1 MKFFILAGGYGKRA
15 EPLSLFKPKPAFPL
29 GGVPLLALLLRQ
41 LRALG
46 CRQGFINLHHLGGQV
61 AAAAGS
67 GAGIRFIEETEL
79 SGSRV
84 LRQALPF
91 FSEWLLA
98 VNGDTFL
105 DIPLAALR
113 RETRDPQV
121 DGVLLVRRDES
132 GQYAALQVGGDGF
145 LESTAL
151 AVSGGRGGL
160 MYAGA
165 GLFRKRAVEKID
177 ELNFFASIRSRRL
190 RFMTVPYDG
199 IWLDI
204 GTPAS
209 YFQANWEFMARR
221 SPQYGSPQRANAL
234 SANVVL
240 SRRARVERSVLWE
253 NTRVGSGVHVA
264 ECIVT
269 GGLELRDGDYSR
281 QIVSRLGVSPL
292 F

>member
-1 MKFFILAGGYGKRA
+1 LKFFILAGGYGKRA
-15 EPLSLFKPKPAFPL
+15 EPLSLVKPKPAFPL
-29 GGVPLLALLLRQ
+29 AGVPLLTRQLRQ

-46 CRQGFINLHHLGGQV
+46 CRRGFINLHHLGGQV

-67 GAGIRFIEETEL
+67 GSGIHFIEETEL

-91 FSEWLLA
+91 FSEWLL
-98 VNGDTFL
+98 VMNGDTYL
-105 DIPLAALR
+105 DIPLADLLR
-113 RETRDPQV
+113 QTRDPRA
-121 DGVLLVRRDES
+121 DGVLLARRDE
-132 GQYAALQVGGDGF
+132 GGGYAGLRVGGDGF
-145 LESTAL
+145 LEGTAP
-151 AVSGGRGGL
+151 APGAARGGL

-165 GLFRKRAVEKID
+165 GLFRKKAVEKI
-177 ELNFFASIRSRRL
+177 EEMNFFASIRLRRL
-190 RFMTVPYDG
+190 RFKTVLYDG

-221 SPQYGSPQRANAL
+221 RLLRPNAL
-234 SANVVL
+234 SPGVAI

-253 NTRVGSGVHVA
+253 NTRVGPGARVA

-269 GGLELRDGDYSR
+269 GDLELRDASYSR
-281 QIVSRLGVSPL
+281 QIVTRLGVSPL

>member
-1 MKFFILAGGYGKRA
+1 VKFFILAGGYGKRA
-15 EPLSLFKPKPAFPL
+15 EPLSLVKPKPAFPL
-29 GGVPLLALLLRQ
+29 GGVPLLARQLRQ

-46 CRQGFINLHHLGGQV
+46 CRRGFINLHHLAEQV

-67 GAGIRFIEETEL
+67 GSGIHFIEETEL

-91 FSEWLLA
+91 FSEWLL
-98 VNGDTFL
+98 VMNGDTFL
-105 DIPLAALR
+105 DIPLADLLR
-113 RETRDPQV
+113 AAADPQA
-121 DGVLLVRRDES
+121 DGVLLARRDES
-132 GQYAALQVGGDGF
+132 GRYAGLQVGGDGF
-145 LESTAL
+145 LEGTAP
-151 AVSGGRGGL
+151 AAAAGRGGL

-177 ELNFFASIRSRRL
+177 ETNFFASIRRRRL
-190 RFMTVPYDG
+190 RFKTVPYDG

-221 SPQYGSPQRANAL
+221 RLLRANAL
-234 SANVVL
+234 SPNVAI

-253 NTRVGSGVHVA
+253 NTRVGPGVRLA

-269 GGLELRDGDYSR
+269 GNLELWEAGYSR
-281 QIVSRLGVSPL
+281 QIVTRLGVSPL

>member
-1 MKFFILAGGYGKRA
+1 VKFFILAGGYGKRA
-15 EPLSLFKPKPAFPL
+15 EPLSLVKPKPAFPL
-29 GGVPLLALLLRQ
+29 GGVPLLARQLRQ

-46 CRQGFINLHHLGGQV
+46 CRRGFINLHHLGGQV
-61 AAAAGS
+61 VAAAGS
-67 GAGIRFIEETEL
+67 GSGIHFIEETDL

-91 FSEWLLA
+91 FSEWLL
-98 VNGDTFL
+98 VMNGDTYL
-105 DIPLAALR
+105 DIPLADLL
-113 RETRDPQV
+113 RETRDPRV
-121 DGVLLVRRDES
+121 DGVLLARRDDS
-132 GQYAALQVGGDGF
+132 GRYAGLRLGGDGF
-145 LESTAL
+145 LEGTTPA
-151 AVSGGRGGL
+151 AGAARGGL

-165 GLFRKRAVEKID
+165 GLFRKKAVEKID
-177 ELNFFASIRSRRL
+177 EINFFASIRRRRL
-190 RFMTVPYDG
+190 RFKTVPYDG

-221 SPQYGSPQRANAL
+221 RLLRANAL
-234 SANVVL
+234 SADVAI

-253 NTRVGSGVHVA
+253 NTRVGPGVRVT

-269 GGLELRDGDYSR
+269 GDLELWEACYSR
-281 QIVSRLGVSPL
+281 QIVTRLGVSPL